1 MGYPLSRREFFLA
14 GCGLMAAACQ
24 KKDTPI
30 QPTQLPNWD
39 RELTKANGV
48 VIRARGVG
56 SPAGFI
62 EAAFPQ
68 SELFKP
74 YPSSSDATLDLVPYS
89 PSTFV
94 TSVITHRIA
103 ADSWVYAV
111 TLTKSGYGSSIL
123 QNQFIAL
130 EQLEANYSMIF
141 SATTVNN
148 RLGILLIPTYR
159 LVTDL

>member
-1 MGYPLSRREFFLA
+1 
-14 GCGLMAAACQ
+14 MATACQ

-30 QPTQLPNWD
+30 QPIQLPNWD

-74 YPSSSDATLDLVPYS
+74 YPSSSEATLDLDPYS
-89 PSTFV
+89 PGTFV
-94 TSVITHRIA
+94 TSVITHRIT
-103 ADSWVYAV
+103 ADRWVYGF
-111 TLTKSGYGSSIL
+111 TLTKSGYDSSIL
-123 QNQFIAL
+123 QNQFLAL
-130 EQLEANYSMIF
+130 EQLASNYSMVF
-141 SATTVNN
+141 SATTVNY
-148 RLGILLIPTYR
+148 RLGILLTPTYR
-159 LVTDL
+159 SVTDL